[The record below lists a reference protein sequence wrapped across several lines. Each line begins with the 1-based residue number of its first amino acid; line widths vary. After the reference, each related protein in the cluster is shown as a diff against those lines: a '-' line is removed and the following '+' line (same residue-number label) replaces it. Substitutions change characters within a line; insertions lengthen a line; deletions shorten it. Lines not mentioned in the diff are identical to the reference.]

1 MLDFVE
7 DHVTESVPVTFC
19 PIENT
24 PFKLVEGVK
33 ELRELATKLQNVNEF
48 AVSTCC
54 SFQQGY
60 CNVHMYMLSL
70 HY

>member
-33 ELRELATKLQNVNEF
+33 ELRELATKLRNVNEF
-48 AVSTCC
+48 AVSTC
-54 SFQQGY
+54 
-60 CNVHMYMLSL
+60 
-70 HY
+70 